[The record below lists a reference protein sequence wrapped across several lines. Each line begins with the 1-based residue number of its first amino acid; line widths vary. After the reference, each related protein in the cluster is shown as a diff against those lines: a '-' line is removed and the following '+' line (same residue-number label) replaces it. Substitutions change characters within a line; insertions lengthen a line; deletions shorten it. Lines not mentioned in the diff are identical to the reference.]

1 MENTKNSIY
10 KVVTSTG
17 TGTGF
22 KIEGKDFLITNYHVV
37 EGSKVVAVENHKQ
50 DKFKAQVV
58 MVNPEVDL
66 AFLQVDALR
75 DAKGEIRLEK
85 EVEVKNL
92 HKVYINGFPFGLPFT
107 VTEGVV
113 SAFDQPMGQRKYIQ
127 TDAAVNSGNSGG
139 PMLNSEGVLVGI
151 TTSKFKDAD
160 NVGFGIKHTD
170 LIKEV
175 EDFHFSDGKYRLKCN
190 SCDEFI
196 DKASKFCASCGK
208 SIDSSVFDEFEKSY
222 ITKIIDETLTQN
234 GFDTVLCTT
243 GHEYWSFHKG
253 TALVRIFTSGDDF
266 LFATS
271 PLNELPKKNLQALLG
286 YLVSGKES
294 PYILGVTND
303 KIYVS
308 YRVHLS
314 DFYGEEKE
322 IVQKNFGLFPQK
334 AEELSN
340 FFHTEFACEKSMESK
355 RE

>member
-10 KVVTSTG
+10 KIITSKG

-22 KIEGKDFLITNYHVV
+22 KIEGKDFVITNYHVV

-66 AFLQVDALR
+66 AFLQVKDLH
-75 DAKGEIRLEK
+75 DAKGEIKLDK
-85 EVEVKNL
+85 EVEIKNL

-113 SAFDQPMGQRKYIQ
+113 SAPDQPMGKRKYVQ

-139 PMLNSEGVLVGI
+139 PMLNTDGVLMGV

-175 EDFHFSDGKYRLKCN
+175 EDFTFEDGKYRLKCN
-190 SCDEFI
+190 SCDDFI
-196 DKASKFCASCGK
+196 DKSSKFCESCGNN
-208 SIDSSVFDEFEKSY
+208 IDSSVFDEFEKSY
-222 ITKIIDETLTQN
+222 ITKIIDEALESN

-243 GHEYWSFHKG
+243 GEEYWSFHKG
-253 TALVRIFTSGDDF
+253 SALIRIFMGGEDY

-271 PLNELPKKNLQALLG
+271 PLNILPKKNIKDLLA

-294 PYILGVTND
+294 PYILGIND
-303 KIYVS
+303 NKVYVS

-322 IVQKNFGLFPQK
+322 TVAKNFGLFAAK
-334 AEELSN
+334 AEALSN
-340 FFHTEFACEKSMESK
+340 FFHTEFGCEKSMESK
-355 RE
+355 VE